1 MKSLLPTLALVC
13 LCFPSLQA
21 AHQKDTF
28 FDPPSFAPDGWKTGA
43 PLPDLAPAFSYDPGR
58 KYFATK
64 AGKSK
69 GVHGFWRKTFPVK
82 GGDYYRF
89 ETERYTQKVPYPR
102 RSTVVE
108 IEWLDDKGSSVES
121 PHPVN
126 PEYFGKTTAPARPD
140 YPRDKETSTDG
151 WTSVNDTYLA
161 PDKATQAVITLRFRW
176 APEGAV
182 TWRDVS
188 FAPSGPP
195 TPRKVR
201 LAAVHYY
208 PKGAATAQEVCQQ
221 FAPFVAEAASKN
233 ADLVVL
239 GETITVAGVRPR
251 PAYPE
256 VAESIPGPSTD
267 YFGTLAK
274 KHDLYIVVGL
284 MEKDTETGLVYNVA
298 VLIDP
303 DGKVAG
309 KYRKTSLPRGEN
321 ISGIVPG
328 DSYPVFDT
336 KFGKL
341 GMMVCYDAFFPEVA
355 RRLSLN
361 GAEIIALPVWGCNP
375 ELVTA
380 RCAEN
385 GVYIVSSTYTD
396 PKHKWIKTAIWDRE
410 GRRLATADHQGQVII
425 SEIDLTAPHIWAGLG
440 DFPSRIPRD
449 APIWKAEKK
458 AD

>member
-1 MKSLLPTLALVC
+1 MKSLIVFFALS
-13 LCFPSLQA
+13 LSTLQA
-21 AHQKDTF
+21 ANQKDTF
-28 FDPPSFAPDGWKTGA
+28 FDAPKGTPKGWMTGA
-43 PLPDLAPAFSYDPGR
+43 PLPKHAPQFSYDQS
-58 KYFATK
+58 KKLFVTK
-64 AGKSK
+64 ASDDK

-82 GGDYYRF
+82 GGDHYRF
-89 ETERYTQKVPYPR
+89 EASRHSIKVPYPR

-108 IEWLDDKGSSVES
+108 IEWQDAKGNSVTS

-126 PEYFGKTTAPARPD
+126 PEFFGKTTAPARAD
-140 YPRDKETSTDG
+140 YPRDKESSADG
-151 WTSVNDTYLA
+151 WTNVNDTYLA
-161 PDKATQAVITLRFRW
+161 PDQATQAVVTLRFRW
-176 APEGAV
+176 APKG
-182 TWRDVS
+182 TLSWRDVS

-195 TPRKVR
+195 SPRKVR

-208 PKGAATAQEVCQQ
+208 PKGAATALEVCQQ
-221 FAPFVAEAASKN
+221 FAPFVEEAAQKK

-239 GETITVAGVRPR
+239 GETITVAGIKPR
-251 PAYPE
+251 PAYPD

-284 MEKDTETGLVYNVA
+284 MEKEAETELVYNVA

-321 ISGIVPG
+321 ISGMVPG

-355 RRLSLN
+355 RRLALN

-410 GRRLATADHQGQVII
+410 GRRLETADHQGQVIV
-425 SEIDLTAPHIWAGLG
+425 SEVDLTAPHIWAGLG

-449 APIWKAEKK
+449 APIWKAEKT
-458 AD
+458 AP